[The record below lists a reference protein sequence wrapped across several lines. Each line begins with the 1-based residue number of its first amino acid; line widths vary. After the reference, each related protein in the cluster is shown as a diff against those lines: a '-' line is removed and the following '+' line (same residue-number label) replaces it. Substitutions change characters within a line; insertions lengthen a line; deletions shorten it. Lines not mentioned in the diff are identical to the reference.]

1 MGWHGAY
8 AFFRAKK
15 EVLKMTRK
23 ISIVEFKS
31 EERQLLLD
39 ITRPEPDNE
48 ARLMAMGK
56 RARVY

>member
-1 MGWHGAY
+1 
-8 AFFRAKK
+8 
-15 EVLKMTRK
+15 MTRK
-23 ISIVEFKS
+23 MSIVEFKS

-39 ITRPEPDNE
+39 ITRTEPDKE